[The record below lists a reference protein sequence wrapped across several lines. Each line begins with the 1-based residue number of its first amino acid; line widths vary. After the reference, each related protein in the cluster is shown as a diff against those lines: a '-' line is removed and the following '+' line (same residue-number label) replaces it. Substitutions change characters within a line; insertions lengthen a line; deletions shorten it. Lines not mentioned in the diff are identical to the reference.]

1 MTVFLAFLRLG
12 CTSFGGPVAHLGYFQ
27 REFVERRAWLS
38 AEAYAEL
45 MALAQ
50 SLPGPASSQVGFGIG
65 MLAAG
70 LPGALAAWVGFTAP
84 SAALMLAFALG
95 HGAMR
100 GPQAQAALHGLQL
113 VAVAV
118 VAQAVLAMQKK
129 LAPDALRLGI
139 AAVAAALVLWLPVW
153 VGTIAVLLFGAGLG
167 RLLLRGRI
175 AEPAAAVAGLPV
187 SRRIG
192 WVALGSF
199 AGLLTAAFL
208 LQRSVLSPW
217 TLAAA
222 FYRTGALVFGGG
234 HVVLPLLESAVVT
247 KGWIPQDAYLAG
259 YGVAQALPGPLFS
272 FAAYVGA
279 VVRPAA
285 HPLLDGL
292 VALVGIFLPGLLLMT
307 AALPFWG
314 AIRAQ
319 PGWRSALAGINAA
332 MVGVL
337 LAALIHPVGT
347 ESVHS
352 WLDLGVAAGAFAA
365 LMLTRTPAWAIV
377 LCVGGLSVAGSL
389 LR

>member
-1 MTVFLAFLRLG
+1 
-12 CTSFGGPVAHLGYFQ
+12 
-27 REFVERRAWLS
+27 
-38 AEAYAEL
+38 
-45 MALAQ
+45 
-50 SLPGPASSQVGFGIG
+50 
-65 MLAAG
+65 
-70 LPGALAAWVGFTAP
+70 
-84 SAALMLAFALG
+84 MLAFALG